1 MPVGVVSR
9 PSWRCCW
16 VVLVGSCRK
25 GIEWQAA
32 VVSGGGGGNGSRQ
45 RLGRT
50 ATCGTLDRLPGSVLV
65 SEGRSVRRFRAF
77 RPNQLEAMRQQR
89 GAGRP
94 RPRKRMRGA

>member
-9 PSWRCCW
+9 PGWRCCRG
-16 VVLVGSCRK
+16 VLVGSCRK
-25 GIEWQAA
+25 GIGWQAA
-32 VVSGGGGGNGSRQ
+32 AVSDGGGGDRQ

-50 ATCGTLDRLPGSVLV
+50 ATCGTLDRLPGSALV
-65 SEGRSVRRFRAF
+65 SEGRSVRRFRAS
-77 RPNQLEAMRQQR
+77 RPNQLEAMRKQR